1 MQNYILLF
9 ITLISTVSWQ
19 LVLKLWQNTLYF
31 PKELSFSE
39 ILIFIEKSIFNIYFL
54 ISVLLTFIW
63 AITWILVI
71 QKMKLSIAYPSMSL
85 SYVLVF
91 LASYYIFKENIS
103 LYQILWLFFII
114 IWVSF
119 ISIK

>member
-114 IWVSF
+114 IW
-119 ISIK
+119 